1 MFPWLNH
8 VWSLLTDALVQIG
21 SGNGQK
27 AWSIIGSLTRTV
39 EYMQLTTEQDGSE
52 TQSLCRPHQSISTAK
67 NWTELEERRRVFWNV
82 LSLDRF
88 CSVSMGWSTSL
99 TSNDVRRRLP
109 CDGIHW
115 RKGNQV
121 TTPFFGIW
129 DKSAGRIGNPISF
142 MTGSHQATDKVINE
156 AETRSDAESMS
167 PLAGV
172 ASSQAMDTSTIGAYA
187 YCIEAS
193 ESMSHITS
201 YFLQQ
206 KVNMRDHEEINLWL
220 TRFKELDLRLV
231 HWKMLLPSKWK
242 SNVTHLQSPRMDPN
256 LTLAHVT
263 HNTSMIMLHQ
273 PIAYPSPLWGFRHR
287 LPSAC
292 SADTC
297 YSAGVEIATI
307 TQNYLR
313 IAIASPLASQYA
325 FCIYIA
331 ARMFLVHWRYYAS
344 NPLGEEFWFLVHSLA
359 ELSHRWS
366 SNSEAAP
373 DTNLAGKYAL
383 KLRELHR
390 ICAQDESFR
399 LDPMDYTCEIE
410 HGIYKTSSAASI
422 GNDGSTSASEL
433 FNHVGDAE
441 FMTSIPPV
449 TEPAGSSRFS
459 NNVGSSVSNMASLAT
474 PLTSTFSDIG
484 MQALRGAVDDLDTS
498 GVSSMQNIL
507 LDGQFMNL
515 DRVIT
520 YDDGSLFA
528 AELNDGS
535 W

>member
-1 MFPWLNH
+1 
-8 VWSLLTDALVQIG
+8 
-21 SGNGQK
+21 
-27 AWSIIGSLTRTV
+27 
-39 EYMQLTTEQDGSE
+39 MQLTTEQDGSE
-52 TQSLCRPHQSISTAK
+52 TRSLCRPHQSISTAK
-67 NWTELEERRRVFWNV
+67 SWTELEERRRVFWNV

-99 TSNDVRRRLP
+99 TSNDVCRRLP

-121 TTPFFGIW
+121 ITPFFGIW

-142 MTGSHQATDKVINE
+142 MTNSHQVTDKVINE
-156 AETRSDAESMS
+156 AETRSDAESVS
-167 PLAGV
+167 PLTGV
-172 ASSQAMDTSTIGAYA
+172 ASSRAMDTSTIGAYA

-193 ESMSHITS
+193 ESMSRVTS

-242 SNVTHLQSPRMDPN
+242 SNVTYLQSPRMDPN

-263 HNTSMIMLHQ
+263 HNASMIMLHQ
-273 PIAYPSPLWGFRHR
+273 PIAYPSPSWAFRSR

-313 IAIASPLASQYA
+313 IAKGSPLAPQYA

-331 ARMFLVHWRYYAS
+331 ARMFLVHWRYYAG

-366 SNSEAAP
+366 NNEETSP

-399 LDPMDYTCEIE
+399 LDPMNYTCEIE
-410 HGIYKTSSAASI
+410 HGTYKTSSAASA
-422 GNDGSTSASEL
+422 GNDGSTSTSDL
-433 FNHVGDAE
+433 FSHVGDAQS
-441 FMTSIPPV
+441 MTSAPPA
-449 TEPAGSSRFS
+449 PKRPDSSRFS
-459 NNVGSSVSNMASLAT
+459 DIPGSSISSLAPAASLAT
-474 PLTSTFSDIG
+474 PLTSTFPDVD
-484 MQALRGAVDDLDTS
+484 MQALRGGVDNIDTS
-498 GVSSMQNIL
+498 DVNTMQNIF
-507 LDGQFMNL
+507 LDSQFMNL